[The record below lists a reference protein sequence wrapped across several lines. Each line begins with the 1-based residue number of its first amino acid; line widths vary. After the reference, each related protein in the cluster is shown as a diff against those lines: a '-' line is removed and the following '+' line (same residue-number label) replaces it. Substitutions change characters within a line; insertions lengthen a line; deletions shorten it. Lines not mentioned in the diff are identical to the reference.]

1 MFHNK
6 LSIFFFQFLTSSEDE
21 AKKAGAKAKVQ
32 QPQQGEVLQETTQEE
47 AAAVEP
53 PEAAAVEPEAAA
65 VEPEAAPLEQDVDHG
80 AAVDQEV
87 AVVNPLG
94 DAARNLIN
102 EADGLARRLEVIF
115 FSWGFKS
122 TLCFLPND
130 V

>member
-1 MFHNK
+1 ME
-6 LSIFFFQFLTSSEDE
+6 Q
-21 AKKAGAKAKVQ
+21 V
-32 QPQQGEVLQETTQEE
+32 VQEE

-115 FSWGFKS
+115 FSCVFKS
-122 TLCFLPND
+122 SLCFLPND